1 MNVRFKDDILHDCS
15 LEFKAGDRMV
25 ITGSRNGGKRV
36 AFYALLGIFEP
47 DHILGDIYINR
58 TPIYKQRITR
68 ASLSQLIFFLEC
80 LQHIRFFNILRL
92 DTCVQFLLICQ

>member
-68 ASLSQLIFFLEC
+68 ASLSQLIFFLEQQNMH
-80 LQHIRFFNILRL
+80 LKGDTVEEVILVSAPRR
-92 DTCVQFLLICQ
+92 